1 MSSDHI
7 PFEGTPEPSVET
19 RLEGL
24 DDTFLELLRGKWSA
38 SAAFDNGFDNGFD
51 NIAE

>member
-38 SAAFDNGFDNGFD
+38 SAATEASGWCLNFW
-51 NIAE
+51 